1 MTIAV
6 WIVSAIA
13 ALLFIGAGSMK
24 LARPKSALEPQ
35 MGWVSDFAGWQI
47 KTIGALEVLGALGL
61 ILPVLTGIAPI
72 LTPIAA
78 IGLVV
83 IMIGAT
89 VVHARRKEWSMI
101 GSNLV
106 LAALAA
112 FVAVGRLL
120 GF

>member
-6 WIVSAIA
+6 WIVSGIA
-13 ALLFIGAGSMK
+13 ALAFIAAGSMK

-35 MGWVSDFAGWQI
+35 MGWVSDFAGWQV
-47 KTIGALEVLGALGL
+47 KTIGVLEVLGALGL

-72 LTPIAA
+72 LTPVAA
-78 IGLVV
+78 MGLVV
-83 IMIGAT
+83 IMLGAL
-89 VVHARRKEWSMI
+89 VVHVRRKEWQMV
-101 GSNLV
+101 GVNLV

>member
-1 MTIAV
+1 MTIVV
-6 WIVSAIA
+6 WIVSGIA
-13 ALLFIGAGSMK
+13 ALAFIAAGSMK

-35 MGWVSDFAGWQI
+35 MGWVSDFAGWQV

-72 LTPIAA
+72 LTPVAA

-83 IMIGAT
+83 IMLGAL
-89 VVHARRKEWSMI
+89 VVHVRRKEWQMV
-101 GSNLV
+101 GVNLV
-106 LAALAA
+106 LGALAA

>member
-6 WIVSAIA
+6 WIVSTVA
-13 ALLFIGAGSMK
+13 ALLFIGAGAMK

-35 MGWVSDFAGWQI
+35 MGWVSDFAGWQV
-47 KTIGALEVLGALGL
+47 KTIGAFEVLGALGL

-78 IGLVV
+78 LGLVV
-83 IMIGAT
+83 VMLGAI
-89 VVHARRKEWSMI
+89 VVHVRRKEWQMV
-101 GSNLV
+101 GVNLV
-106 LAALAA
+106 LGALAA